1 MRSVLNSFSFSF
13 SFAVTI
19 FLLIILST
27 HSVRADERPELT
39 AVTASGWTINVDASI
54 DPLRINEMH
63 SWRISVI
70 DSQSKPVAMASVS
83 IEGGMPEHDHGLPT
97 QPRVT
102 SEICPGTYL
111 LQGVRFHM
119 PGRWEIKFT
128 ILREG
133 HQEFGIASIKL

>member
-1 MRSVLNSFSFSF
+1 MNSF

-19 FLLIILST
+19 LLLIISST
-27 HSVRADERPELT
+27 HSVRADESPELT
-39 AVTASGWTINVDASI
+39 VLTAGGWTIHVDTSI

-63 SWRISVI
+63 SWQISVI

-83 IEGGMPEHDHGLPT
+83 IEGGMPEHNHGLPT

-102 SEICPGTYL
+102 SEISPGTYL

-119 PGRWEIKFT
+119 PGRWEIKFA
-128 ILREG
+128 ISRDG

>member
-1 MRSVLNSFSFSF
+1 MNSF
-13 SFAVTI
+13 SFAVTTL
-19 FLLIILST
+19 LLITSST
-27 HSVRADERPELT
+27 HSVRADESPELT
-39 AVTASGWTINVDASI
+39 AVTASGWTIHVDTSI

-63 SWRISVI
+63 SWHIKVI

-102 SEICPGTYL
+102 SEISPGTYL

-128 ILREG
+128 ISREG